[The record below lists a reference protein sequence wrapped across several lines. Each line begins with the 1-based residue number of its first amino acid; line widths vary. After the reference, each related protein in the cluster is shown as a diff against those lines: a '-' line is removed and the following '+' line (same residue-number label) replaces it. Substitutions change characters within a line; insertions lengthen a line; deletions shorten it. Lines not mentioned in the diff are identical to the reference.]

1 MKAKIL
7 DVILEIT
14 KNDEDHILF
23 LLSESQ
29 YESYVDD
36 RQVLSDRVKKQHTN
50 TDFNSWNTD
59 REMHDQMRYVRN
71 LFEDVSREDRRKV
84 AVIFTKNRSEINNLA
99 VNVINADDIELNVY
113 II

>member
-23 LLSESQ
+23 LLSGSQ

-71 LFEDVSREDRRKV
+71 LFEDVSRKDRRKV

>member
-1 MKAKIL
+1 MKANIL

-14 KNDEDHILF
+14 KNDEEHILF
-23 LLSESQ
+23 LLSEPH

-50 TDFNSWNTD
+50 TDFDSWDTNNG
-59 REMHDQMRYVRN
+59 MSDQMRYVRN
-71 LFEDVSREDRRKV
+71 LFEDISREDRRKV
-84 AVIFTKNRSEINNLA
+84 AVIFTKTRQEINDLA
-99 VNVINADDIELNVY
+99 ISVINADDININVY

>member
-1 MKAKIL
+1 MKTKIL

-14 KNDEDHILF
+14 KNDEDNILF
-23 LLSESQ
+23 LLSEPQ

-36 RQVLSDRVKKQHTN
+36 RQVLSARVKNQHTN

-71 LFEDVSREDRRKV
+71 LFEDSSRKDRRKV

-99 VNVINADDIELNVY
+99 VSVINADDVELNVY

>member
-71 LFEDVSREDRRKV
+71 LFEDVSREERRKV

>member
-99 VNVINADDIELNVY
+99 VNVIKADDIELNVY

>member
-23 LLSESQ
+23 LLSEPQ
-29 YESYVDD
+29 YESYTDD
-36 RQVLSDRVKKQHTN
+36 RQVLSGRVKKQHTN

-71 LFEDVSREDRRKV
+71 LFEDVSREDKRKV
-84 AVIFTKNRSEINNLA
+84 AVIFTKTRQEINDLA
-99 VNVINADDIELNVY
+99 VSVINADDININVY